1 MNGVIIDDS
10 ELKQVVK
17 KLAKI
22 PKEIPKA
29 MAQAINRT
37 VTHTA
42 TLTKREVV
50 KIYAV
55 KQKDVSST
63 LTKKRATAGSLRG
76 YVKSN
81 GNNIELSKF
90 PYNPKVTSRRRK
102 RVKVKVRRDRGYQV
116 INTSPPAFTNTNQV
130 WQRKGKNRFPRKK
143 LYTLSIPSMISNP
156 EIADPIK
163 EKAAKKLEERV
174 RHEIE
179 RRLNV

>member
-17 KLAKI
+17 KLAKM

-29 MAQAINRT
+29 TAQAINRT

-42 TLTKREVV
+42 TLTKRETT

-55 KQKDVSST
+55 KQKDVAAT
-63 LTKKRATAGSLRG
+63 LSKKRATAGNLRG
-76 YVKSN
+76 YVKSK

-90 PYNPKVTSRRRK
+90 PYNPKITNKRRK

-116 INTSPPAFTNTNQV
+116 INTSPSAFTNTGQI
-130 WQRKGKNRFPRKK
+130 WQRKGKSRFPRKK
-143 LYTLSIPSMISNP
+143 LYTLSVPSMVGNP
-156 EIADPIK
+156 EVSDPIK